1 MQGLTALHEC
11 SIKTETNGIILW
23 NAQMGG
29 DSQFHSKK
37 LKNEHIS
44 RGVMQETK
52 EIMMAIANLTIFFS
66 CWSRWFWRQD
76 NCSTFLVLFSY
87 CPCDN
92 AIHNNQGK
100 KGNEGESYKR
110 CRNKSLVCFLV
121 VECRFPIHDTIRFI
135 FVGDQFEAIKIRCV
149 DSDGDEPRA

>member
-1 MQGLTALHEC
+1 MQGLTALQEC

-37 LKNEHIS
+37 LKNEYIS
-44 RGVMQETK
+44 MGVMQETK
-52 EIMMAIANLTIFFS
+52 EIIMAIANLTIFFS

-76 NCSTFLVLFSY
+76 NCTTFLVLFSY

-121 VECRFPIHDTIRFI
+121 VECRFPINDTIRFI